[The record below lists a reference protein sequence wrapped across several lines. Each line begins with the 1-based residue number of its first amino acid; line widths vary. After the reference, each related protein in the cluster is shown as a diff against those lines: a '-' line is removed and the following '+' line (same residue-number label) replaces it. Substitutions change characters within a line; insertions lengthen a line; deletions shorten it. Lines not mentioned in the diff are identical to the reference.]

1 MIGSIIMII
10 YLVVVKPF
18 LRRFDNLVE
27 IYNETF
33 VLLISIYYVI
43 LMKIEL
49 NVIEFRHFGIILNV
63 TIGLFFA
70 SNMLLLLYETI
81 IAIKK
86 GI

>member
-1 MIGSIIMII
+1 MNIL
-10 YLVVVKPF
+10 YLVVVNPF
-18 LRRFDNLVE
+18 ENRFDNLLE

-43 LMKIEL
+43 LLQIKL
-49 NVIEFRHFGIILNV
+49 NVMEFRKFGIVFNV
-63 TIGLFFA
+63 TIGLMFA
-70 SNMLLLLYETI
+70 SNMLLLHYETV

>member
-63 TIGLFFA
+63 TIGLFFV